1 MATTATDLLKITTIF
16 QPGLDGKI
24 YKNEQI
30 KKAWDEVKRD

>member
-30 KKAWDEVKRD
+30 KKD